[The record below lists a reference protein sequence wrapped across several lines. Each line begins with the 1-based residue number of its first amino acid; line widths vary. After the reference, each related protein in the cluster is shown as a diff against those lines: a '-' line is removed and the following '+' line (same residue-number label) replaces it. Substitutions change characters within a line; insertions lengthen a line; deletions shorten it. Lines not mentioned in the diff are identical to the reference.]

1 MKART
6 PRPRRSRV
14 ARSDRRRAAL
24 RVMARMGLAAAEVR
38 TRRAD
43 YDALRTE
50 IMEAHVRRYR
60 RFHPAEDRSKAVR
73 NALRHYVTEGTP
85 NDAAAYDDLL
95 ERRGG
100 EQRYIVARTPEGVEV
115 LPWRP
120 R

>member
-6 PRPRRSRV
+6 PRPRRSRA

-24 RVMARMGLAAAEVR
+24 RVMARMGLADAWIR
-38 TRRAD
+38 TRSMD
-43 YDALRTE
+43 YDDL
-50 IMEAHVRRYR
+50 VREVTG
-60 RFHPAEDRSKAVR
+60 AEDVDQYWRDTYEAAPEDYFGR
-73 NALRHYVTEGTP
+73 EGTAAH
-85 NDAAAYDDLL
+85 AAAYDDLL

-100 EQRYIVARTPEGVEV
+100 EQRHLVARTPEGVEV